1 MELIRGRYNLR
12 PGRRGC
18 AVTIGAFDG
27 VHRGHQAV
35 LAHLRDEAEAR
46 NLDAVAITFEPLPR
60 EYFAPNDAPPR
71 LMGLRDKV
79 VAMREQGVDRLLC
92 LRFNEAL
99 RRMSAREF
107 VEAFFVR
114 GLGARYI
121 VLGDDFRFGNDREGD
136 INYLRSVSEEFG
148 FSVEPTPTFA
158 LSGDRVSSTRVRSAL
173 AEGDFALAAQLLGR
187 PYCIS
192 GRVTHGRRLGRE
204 LNSPTANIALRRSN
218 TPISGVFAVSVT
230 GAGLVDAPGVANLG
244 VKPTIASDLGV
255 SLEVHL
261 LDRKVD
267 LYGKRLAVRFLH
279 KLRDEQKFASLDA
292 LKAGI
297 AADQAAARE
306 WHRAN
311 HGESHSNINHGADG
325 TEPMSGADGI
335 EEHQP

>member
-35 LAHLRDEAEAR
+35 LSHLREEASTRE
-46 NLDAVAITFEPLPR
+46 LDAVAISFEPLPR
-60 EYFAPNDAPPR
+60 EFFAPNDAPPR
-71 LMGLRDKV
+71 LMSLRDKT

-107 VEAFFVR
+107 VEAFFVE

-148 FSVEPTPTFA
+148 FEVEPTPTFS
-158 LSGDRVSSTRVRSAL
+158 LVGGRVSSTRVRA
-173 AEGDFALAAQLLGR
+173 ALAAGDFPLAGELLGR

-192 GRVTHGRRLGRE
+192 GRVVYGRQLGRE
-204 LNSPTANIALRRSN
+204 LDSPTANIALRRSN
-218 TPISGVFAVSVT
+218 TPMSGVFAVSVS
-230 GAGLVDAPGVANLG
+230 GAGLENAPAVANLG

-267 LYGKRLAVRFLH
+267 LYGQRLAVRFLH
-279 KLRDEQKFASLDA
+279 KLRDEHKFASLEA

-306 WHRAN
+306 WHSA
-311 HGESHSNINHGADG
+311 HGTAIHGAHG
-325 TEPMSGADGI
+325 TAQQQS
-335 EEHQP
+335 